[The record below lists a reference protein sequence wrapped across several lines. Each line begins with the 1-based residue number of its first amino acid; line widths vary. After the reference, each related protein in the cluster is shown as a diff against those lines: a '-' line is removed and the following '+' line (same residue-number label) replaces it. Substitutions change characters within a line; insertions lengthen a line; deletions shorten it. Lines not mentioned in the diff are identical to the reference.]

1 MREKIVITDKGCFGC
16 PSPCGKYS
24 RVKKYN
30 TYVEGPEYETIGL
43 MGSNLGIDDIEAV
56 AQANL
61 LCDDLGID
69 TISTGNAIGW
79 AMECYQKGI
88 LTKKDTDGLDLKFGN
103 VEAVFTLIEK
113 IARREGLGALL
124 VGGGETAPQ
133 KGGQRQ

>member
-24 RVKKYN
+24 RSKKYN
-30 TYVEGPEYETIGL
+30 IHVEGPEYETIGL

-69 TISTGNAIGW
+69 SISTGNAIGW
-79 AMECYQKGI
+79 AMECYEKGI
-88 LTKKDTDGLDLKFGN
+88 LYPERYRWAGTQ
-103 VEAVFTLIEK
+103 VRQ
-113 IARREGLGALL
+113 RRSNLQDDREDRPPRGFRRAAG
-124 VGGGETAPQ
+124 
-133 KGGQRQ
+133 